1 MSRRSRLVDVAAA
14 AGVSI
19 STASRVLNGGAAVAE
34 EPAVRV
40 RRAAEELGYRLNPQA
55 RSLRT
60 GRDTTI
66 GLVVEDFN
74 VALFARI
81 ASAVAAVAE
90 ARGVHVVIATSGTG
104 GSEQHGIEAL
114 ASRNVAGL
122 VVGEGRAGSGYLER
136 VARTRPLVVMD
147 AAQPHPAIDTVSVD
161 NHGGGLRATERL
173 IAHGHTSIAFVGSD
187 PSAMTVRR
195 RYEGYAEALTAAG
208 LPLRP
213 ELVVW
218 AGHGPAEATACL
230 RSVVPTWRGV
240 TAAFTAVE
248 RTTAGLL
255 IALDEAGRRTEVE
268 VMCFDDMDLGAVV
281 APPLSALA
289 QDAQSIGRHAAE
301 MLFERIDGLDTPAR
315 HVQVPL
321 TLVDRGP
328 GPAAA
333 PGRPAAHR
341 PHLTTQSPL
350 AVASAPVLEEREI

>member
-1 MSRRSRLVDVAAA
+1 MAQRSTLVDVAAA

-19 STASRVLNGGAAVAE
+19 STASRVLNGGAAVAAG
-34 EPAVRV
+34 PAMRV

-74 VALFARI
+74 VAIFARI

-90 ARGVHVVIATSGTG
+90 SRGVHVVIATSGTG

-114 ASRNVAGL
+114 TSRNVAGL
-122 VVGEGRAGSGYLER
+122 VVGEGRAGQGYLER
-136 VARTRPLVVMD
+136 VARAHPLVVVD
-147 AAQPHPAIDTVSVD
+147 AAAPHPTIDTVTVD
-161 NHGGGLRATERL
+161 NHGGGRQATERL

-187 PSAMTVRR
+187 PSARTVHR
-195 RYEGYAEALTAAG
+195 RYEGYVEALAAAG

-218 AGHGPAEATACL
+218 AGHGPAEATAAL
-230 RSVVPTWRGV
+230 RPVVQTWDDV
-240 TAAFTAVE
+240 TAVFTAVE

-255 IALDEAGRRTEVE
+255 IALDGAGRRDSVE

-281 APPLSALA
+281 SPPLSALA
-289 QDAQSIGRHAAE
+289 QDARSIGQRAAQ
-301 MLFERIDGLDTPAR
+301 MLFERIDGLDSPAR
-315 HVQVPL
+315 HEQVPL
-321 TLVDRGP
+321 ALVDRTPDGVAGP
-328 GPAAA
+328 TAPDLPPTTPALLAAA
-333 PGRPAAHR
+333 PA
-341 PHLTTQSPL
+341 T
-350 AVASAPVLEEREI
+350 VLDEREIR

>member
-1 MSRRSRLVDVAAA
+1 MQRSTLVDVAAA

-19 STASRVLNGGAAVAE
+19 STASRVLNGGAAVTA

-40 RRAAEELGYRLNPQA
+40 RRAAEELGYRPNPQA

-90 ARGVHVVIATSGTG
+90 SRGVHVVIATSGTG

-114 ASRNVAGL
+114 ATRNVAGL
-122 VVGEGRAGSGYLER
+122 VVAEGRAGSGYLEG
-136 VARTRPLVVMD
+136 VGRTRPLVVLD
-147 AAQPHPAIDTVSVD
+147 AARPHPAIDTVTVD
-161 NHGGGLRATERL
+161 NHGGGRQATERL
-173 IAHGHTSIAFVGSD
+173 IAHGHTSIAFVGSH
-187 PSAMTVRR
+187 PSARTVRR
-195 RYEGYAEALTAAG
+195 RYEGYVEALAAAG
-208 LPLRP
+208 LPLCP

-218 AGHGPAEATACL
+218 AGHGPEEATTSL
-230 RSVVPTWRGV
+230 RAVVPTWRGV

-255 IALDEAGRRTEVE
+255 TALDEAGLRNSVE

-281 APPLSALA
+281 TPPLSALA
-289 QDAQSIGRHAAE
+289 QNAQSIGRHATE
-301 MLFERIDGLDTPAR
+301 MLFERIDGLGSPAR

-321 TLVDRGP
+321 TLVDRGSDRAG
-328 GPAAA
+328 GPAPAAERDPDAHPPTPLAAA
-333 PGRPAAHR
+333 P
-341 PHLTTQSPL
+341 
-350 AVASAPVLEEREI
+350 ASVSEEREIR